1 MSVEL
6 WPLRYR
12 HRLAGFGEHDHQDL
26 GGFGIARIAR
36 HRVKLAGR
44 LVEGLALSQR
54 RLGTVVELD
63 LVGALY
69 HIAECMVPRMAMG
82 LRSAILWPAGLSL
95 TRSRYPAST
104 RAGRF
109 DQLSQVRDV
118 SYHGG
123 YRGHSGPAAD
133 TEIPVPLTLTG
144 SRLCAAAVET
154 MRKDD

>member
-82 LRSAILWPAGLSL
+82 RRSAAGWDIERDHRHLM
-95 TRSRYPAST
+95 
-104 RAGRF
+104 AGKF
-109 DQLSQVRDV
+109 GDQLLHQRGDFGGWRLLLRHDDAETEGAGEYRESQKA
-118 SYHGG
+118 H
-123 YRGHSGPAAD
+123 RGS
-133 TEIPVPLTLTG
+133 
-144 SRLCAAAVET
+144 
-154 MRKDD
+154 M